1 MKKALFKETLRSINR
16 SMARFIS
23 IIAIVALGISFFAGT
38 KATAPDM
45 KETAE
50 LYFKDANLMDA
61 RVISPVG
68 LTDDDIKA
76 LEDIE
81 GVDTVM
87 PSRFVDGILKVDGK
101 SIGDIDGSEM
111 TCRAISLD
119 FDAAI
124 DYSQNDQA
132 SSDYMNRVTLV
143 DGQWPSKPG
152 ECVVDGSALSAPEEF
167 KIGQTISLAGD
178 GTNIENKLKVTEF
191 KITGIIMTPTYISFE
206 RGNTNIGSGKL
217 GTFIYVSDDVFNFD
231 YYTEAYL
238 TVAGADSYSPYTEEY
253 TNFVAPI
260 LDKIEDVASQRLP
273 VRIEEVR
280 AEYEPKVTDGEA
292 ELAEK
297 QAEYD
302 EKVENGAKEV
312 QELKDKAANGQ
323 AEIDAMKEQFNASL
337 SDAQRE
343 LYDSSNE
350 HAQQYA
356 LWRQKQDEFNQTKIE
371 LSKYANADKEL
382 SSAKSELDSAKI
394 QIDTSQN
401 TVTEMQE
408 LVSTTRTSLEYF
420 KSHQNES
427 KEELR
432 EWIEQSGLPPEQV
445 EDMLN
450 TLNSFTAIGTAEEM
464 IAYLEPVLEDY
475 ENQLAEDQKKLDEAK
490 EEYNQKYAEYQ
501 EAYAEYQK
509 YLDAQSDLTAAE
521 VELKE
526 AERQLNSAGV
536 DIQLGELELSMSQK
550 QLQSQIQLAETQ
562 LAAAQSAAETADE
575 TFEQE
580 KAAAAEELSK
590 AKMDLNEAKDLLA
603 SLDTAEW
610 MIQDRDDQPGYT
622 GYGQTADRMAAFAQ
636 VFPIFFFLVAALVC
650 LTTMTRMV
658 EEERTQLG
666 TLKALGYSSGA
677 IASKYLIYSITAS
690 LIGSVIGLLLGFYI
704 FPKAIFAAYG
714 IMYELPPCV
723 IRFKWSYAIIG
734 TIISLFATTAASFI
748 ACRKELK
755 ENPARLMR
763 PKAPK
768 KGKRILLEKVGFIWS
783 RLNFTSK
790 VTARNLFRNKKRFIT
805 TLIGVAGC
813 TALLLTGFGLGD
825 SITAIMDNQFG
836 DNGIC
841 NYDVQI
847 VLSERHSLAQ
857 GRPEVMNEIEDRA
870 EIKKSMMTQME
881 VIDGTSDR
889 TDDVLEINLLVP
901 ENAAALSEF
910 VKLNNRQTGESVTLG
925 DNGVIITEKFAN
937 QTKTEVGDNIT
948 IITSDGKEVSVP
960 VSGIVENY
968 TFHYVYMSPAFYQQT
983 FGTEPEFN
991 YVTAILSDN
1000 VNAAQKETLATELM
1014 KVNGIDAVAYT
1025 TQTIDTFDQ
1034 IINSLNLV
1042 VAIFIIAA
1050 GALSFVV
1057 LYNLS
1062 NINLNERVRE
1072 VATIKVLGFRDNE
1085 VSTYIV
1091 RENIIL
1097 TIIGTALGLILG
1109 VFLHSYVVTV
1119 AEVDVV
1125 MFGRSIEPLS
1135 FVYAAVLSLVFAA
1148 IVNLIM
1154 HFKLKKVNM
1163 VESLKAVE

>member
-50 LYFKDANLMDA
+50 IYFNDANLMDA

-76 LEDIE
+76 LEEIE

-124 DYSQNDQA
+124 DYSQNGQA

-143 DGQWPSKPG
+143 EGQWPSKPG

-178 GTNIENKLKVTEF
+178 GTNIENKLTVTEF

-217 GTFIYVSDDVFNFD
+217 GTFIYVSDEVFNFD

-238 TVAGADSYSPYTEEY
+238 TVAGADNYSPYTEEY
-253 TNFVAPI
+253 TNFIAPI
-260 LDKIEDVASQRLP
+260 LDKIEEVASQRLP

-280 AEYEPKVTDGEA
+280 AEYEPKVADGEI

-302 EKVENGAKEV
+302 DKVANGAKEV
-312 QELKDKAANGQ
+312 EELKEQAANGQ
-323 AEIDAMKEQFNASL
+323 AQIDAMKEQFNASL
-337 SDAQRE
+337 SDAQKE

-350 HAQQYA
+350 HAEQYA
-356 LWRQKQDEFNQTKIE
+356 IWRQKQDEFNQTKIE
-371 LSKYANADKEL
+371 LAKYANADKEL
-382 SSAKSELDSAKI
+382 TSAKSELDSAKT
-394 QIDTSQN
+394 QIETNQN
-401 TVTEMQE
+401 TVNEMQE
-408 LVSTTRTSLEYF
+408 LVAKTRTSLEYF

-450 TLNSFTAIGTAEEM
+450 TLNGFTAIGTAEEM

-475 ENQLAEDQKKLDEAK
+475 ENQLAEDQKKLDAAR
-490 EEYNQKYAEYQ
+490 EEYNKKYAEYE

-509 YLDAQSDLTAAE
+509 YLDAQADLTAAE

-526 AERQLNSAGV
+526 AERQLNSAGI
-536 DIQLGELELSMSQK
+536 DIQMGELELSMSQK

-562 LAAAQSAAETADE
+562 LAAAQAAAETADE
-575 TFEQE
+575 KFEQE
-580 KAAAAEELSK
+580 KSAAAEELAK
-590 AKMDLNEAKDLLA
+590 ARMDLNEAKDLLA

-666 TLKALGYSSGA
+666 TLKALGYSGGS
-677 IASKYLIYSITAS
+677 IAGKYLIYSITAS
-690 LIGSVIGLLLGFYI
+690 LIGSVVGLLLGFYI

-723 IRFKWSYAIIG
+723 IRFKWSYAVIG
-734 TIISLFATTAASFI
+734 TIISLFATTAASFL
-748 ACRKELK
+748 ACRKELR

-768 KGKRILLEKVGFIWS
+768 KGKRILLEKIGFIWS
-783 RLNFTSK
+783 HLNFTSK

-847 VLSERHSLAQ
+847 VLGESHSLAE
-857 GRPEVMNEIEDRA
+857 GRPEVMEEIEDRA
-870 EIKKSMMTQME
+870 EIKQSMMTQME

-889 TDDVLEINLLVP
+889 TDEILEINLLVP
-901 ENAAALSEF
+901 ENAASLSEF

-937 QTKTEVGDNIT
+937 QTDTKVGENIT
-948 IITSDGKEVSVP
+948 IIKADGTEVSVP

-968 TFHYVYMSPAFYQQT
+968 TFHYVYMSPAFYEET

-1000 VNAAQKETLATELM
+1000 VNSAQKETLATELM
-1014 KVNGIDAVAYT
+1014 KVSGIDAVAYT

-1072 VATIKVLGFRDNE
+1072 VATIKVLGFRDGE

-1135 FVYAAVLSLVFAA
+1135 FVYAAILSLVFAA
-1148 IVNLIM
+1148 VVNFIM

>member
-1 MKKALFKETLRSINR
+1 MKKSLFKETLRSIDR
-16 SMARFIS
+16 SKARFIS

-50 LYFKDANLMDA
+50 IYFNESNLMDA

-68 LTDDDIKA
+68 LTDEDIKA
-76 LEDIE
+76 LEQIE

-87 PSRFVDGILKVDGK
+87 PSRFVDGILKIDGK
-101 SIGDIDGSEM
+101 SLGDIDGSEM
-111 TCRAISLD
+111 TCRAMSLD
-119 FDAAI
+119 FEAAK
-124 DYSQNDQA
+124 DFGNNGTA
-132 SSDYMNRVTLV
+132 SDDYMNRVTLV
-143 DGQWPSKPG
+143 EGQWPSKPN
-152 ECVVDGSALSAPEEF
+152 ECVVDGSSLSAPEQF
-167 KIGQTISLAGD
+167 KIGQKFSLAGD
-178 GTNIENKLKVTEF
+178 GTNIENKLNVTEF
-191 KITGIIMTPTYISFE
+191 TITGIVMTPLYLSFE

-238 TVAGADSYSPYTEEY
+238 TVAGADNYSPYTEEY
-253 TNFVAPI
+253 TNFVTPI
-260 LDKIEDVASQRLP
+260 LDKIEEVASVRLP
-273 VRIEEVR
+273 IRVEEVR
-280 AEYEPKVTDGEA
+280 AEYGPKVADGEIT
-292 ELAEK
+292 LQQK

-302 EKVENGAKEV
+302 EKVKNGEKEV

-323 AEIDAMKEQFNASL
+323 AQIDEMKAKFNASL
-337 SDAQRE
+337 TDAQKE
-343 LYDSSNE
+343 LLSNSNE
-350 HAQQYA
+350 HSAQYE
-356 LWRQKQDEFNQTKIE
+356 LWRQKQNEFNKTKIE
-371 LSKYANADKEL
+371 LAKYANADKEL
-382 SSAKSELDSAKI
+382 ASAKSELDSAKT
-394 QIDTSQN
+394 QIETSQN
-401 TVTEMQE
+401 TVNELKGLITKTQE
-408 LVSTTRTSLEYF
+408 SLDHF
-420 KSHQNES
+420 KNMQNES
-427 KEELR
+427 KEQIR
-432 EWIEQSGLPPEQV
+432 DWIENSGLPPEQI
-445 EDMLN
+445 EEMLE
-450 TLNSFTAIGTAEEM
+450 TLNSFTAVGTAEEM
-464 IAYLEPVLEDY
+464 IAYLEPILDDY
-475 ENQLAEDQKKLDEAK
+475 EKQLDENQAQLDAAK
-490 EEYNQKYAEYQ
+490 VEYNKKYAEYQ

-521 VELKE
+521 IELKE

-536 DIQLGELELSMSQK
+536 DIQLAQLELSMSQK
-550 QLQSQIQLAETQ
+550 QLQSEIQLAETQ
-562 LAAAQSAAETADE
+562 LAAAQAAAETADE
-575 TFEQE
+575 TFANE
-580 KAAAAEELSK
+580 KAAAEKELTK
-590 AKMDLNEAKDLLA
+590 AKYDLNEAKDLLA
-603 SLDTAEW
+603 SLGTVEW

-666 TLKALGYSSGA
+666 TLKALGYSSGS
-677 IASKYLIYSITAS
+677 IAAKYLIYAISAS

-723 IRFKWSYAIIG
+723 IRFKWSYAVIG
-734 TIISLFATTAASFI
+734 TIISLFATTAASFL
-748 ACRKELK
+748 ACRKELR

-768 KGKRILLEKVGFIWS
+768 KGKRILLEKIGFIWS

-825 SITAIMDNQFG
+825 SISAIMDNQFAEG
-836 DNGIC
+836 GVC

-847 VLSERHSLAQ
+847 VLSDRYSLTD
-857 GRPEVMNEIEDRA
+857 GRPEVMNNIENRS
-870 EIKKSMMTQME
+870 EIKTSMMTQME

-889 TDDVLEINLLVP
+889 TEDVLEINLLVP
-901 ENAAALSEF
+901 ENAVSLSEF
-910 VKLNNRQTGESVTLG
+910 VKLQNRQTGENVTLG
-925 DNGVIITEKFAN
+925 DDGVIITEKFAN
-937 QTKTEVGDNIT
+937 QTETKVGDNIT
-948 IITSDGKEVSVP
+948 IITADGKEVSVP

-968 TFHYVYMSPAFYQQT
+968 TFHYVYMSPAFYEKT
-983 FGTEPEFN
+983 FGSEPSFN
-991 YVTAILSDN
+991 YVTAILNDN
-1000 VNAAQKETLATELM
+1000 VDSAQKETLATELM
-1014 KVNGIDAVAYT
+1014 KVSGIDAVAYT
-1025 TQTIDTFDQ
+1025 TQIIDTFEQ
-1034 IINSLNLV
+1034 IISSLNLV
-1042 VAIFIIAA
+1042 VGIFILAA

-1097 TIIGTALGLILG
+1097 TIIGTVLGLILG
-1109 VFLHSYVVTV
+1109 IFLHSYVVTV

-1135 FVYAAVLSLVFAA
+1135 FVFAAILSLVFAA
-1148 IVNLIM
+1148 IVNFIM

>member
-1 MKKALFKETLRSINR
+1 MKKSLFKETLRSIDR
-16 SMARFIS
+16 SKARFIS

-50 LYFKDANLMDA
+50 IYFNESNLMDA

-68 LTDDDIKA
+68 LTDEDIKA
-76 LEDIE
+76 LEHIE

-87 PSRFVDGILKVDGK
+87 PSRFVDGILKIDGK
-101 SIGDIDGSEM
+101 SLGDIDGSEM
-111 TCRAISLD
+111 TCRAMSLD
-119 FDAAI
+119 FEAAK
-124 DYSQNDQA
+124 DFGNNGTA
-132 SSDYMNRVTLV
+132 SDDYMNRVTLV
-143 DGQWPSKPG
+143 EGQWPSKPN
-152 ECVVDGSALSAPEEF
+152 ECVVDGSTLSAPEQF
-167 KIGQTISLAGD
+167 KIGQTFSLAGD
-178 GTNIENKLKVTEF
+178 GTNIENKLNVTEF
-191 KITGIIMTPTYISFE
+191 TITGIVMTPLYPSFE

-238 TVAGADSYSPYTEEY
+238 TVAGADTYSPYTEEY

-260 LDKIEDVASQRLP
+260 LDKIEEVASVRLP
-273 VRIEEVR
+273 IRVEEVR
-280 AEYEPKVTDGEA
+280 AEYEPKVADGEIK
-292 ELAEK
+292 LQEK

-302 EKVENGAKEV
+302 EKVKNGEKEV

-323 AEIDAMKEQFNASL
+323 AQIDEMKAKFNASL
-337 SDAQRE
+337 TDAQKE
-343 LYDSSNE
+343 LLSNSNE
-350 HAQQYA
+350 HSAQYEA
-356 LWRQKQDEFNQTKIE
+356 WIKKQNEFNKLKIE
-371 LSKYANADKEL
+371 LEQYKNAGSQLTQAKYELDAAKDKIESGQADL
-382 SSAKSELDSAKI
+382 NSAKEILADAEGL
-394 QIDTSQN
+394 IDYF
-401 TVTEMQE
+401 
-408 LVSTTRTSLEYF
+408 LE
-420 KSHQNES
+420 HQNAT
-427 KEELR
+427 EEEILDR
-432 EWIEQSGLPPEQV
+432 IEQSGLPPE
-445 EDMLN
+445 EAAKWIALFK
-450 TLNSFTAIGTAEEM
+450 TLTAMGTAEDIITVAQPILDKYNEQ
-464 IAYLEPVLEDY
+464 IDQKQAELDAARETYNKKYEEYESAYAKYQEYLSSQS
-475 ENQLAEDQKKLDEAK
+475 QLAE
-490 EEYNQKYAEYQ
+490 AEIQ
-501 EAYAEYQK
+501 
-509 YLDAQSDLTAAE
+509 
-521 VELKE
+521 LKE

-536 DIQLGELELSMSQK
+536 DIQLAQLELSMSQK
-550 QLQSQIQLAETQ
+550 QLQSEIQLAETQ
-562 LAAAQSAAETADE
+562 LAAAQAAAETADE
-575 TFEQE
+575 TFANE
-580 KAAAAEELSK
+580 KAAAEKELTK
-590 AKMDLNEAKDLLA
+590 AKYDLNEAKDLLA
-603 SLDTAEW
+603 SLGTVEW

-666 TLKALGYSSGA
+666 TLKALGYSSGS
-677 IASKYLIYSITAS
+677 IAAKYLIYAISAS

-723 IRFKWSYAIIG
+723 IRFKWSYAVIG
-734 TIISLFATTAASFI
+734 TIISLFATTAASFL
-748 ACRKELK
+748 ACRKELR

-768 KGKRILLEKVGFIWS
+768 KGKRILLEKIGFIWS

-825 SITAIMDNQFG
+825 SISAIMDNQFAEG
-836 DNGIC
+836 GVC

-847 VLSERHSLAQ
+847 VLSDRYSLTD
-857 GRPEVMNEIEDRA
+857 GRPEVMDNIENRS

-889 TDDVLEINLLVP
+889 TEDVLEINLLVP
-901 ENAAALSEF
+901 ENSASLSEF
-910 VKLNNRQTGESVTLG
+910 VKLQNRQTGENVTLG
-925 DNGVIITEKFAN
+925 DDGVIITEKFAN

-948 IITSDGKEVSVP
+948 IITADGKEVSVP

-968 TFHYVYMSPAFYQQT
+968 TFHYVYMSPALYEKT
-983 FGTEPEFN
+983 FGSEPSFN
-991 YVTAILSDN
+991 YVTAILNDN
-1000 VNAAQKETLATELM
+1000 VDAAQKETLATELM
-1014 KVNGIDAVAYT
+1014 KVTGIDAVAYT
-1025 TQTIDTFDQ
+1025 TQIIDTFEQ
-1034 IINSLNLV
+1034 IISSLNLV
-1042 VAIFIIAA
+1042 VGIFILAA

-1097 TIIGTALGLILG
+1097 TIIGTVLGLILG
-1109 VFLHSYVVTV
+1109 IFLHSYVVTV

-1135 FVYAAVLSLVFAA
+1135 FVFAAILSLVFAA
-1148 IVNLIM
+1148 IVNFIM

>member
-16 SMARFIS
+16 SKARFIS

-50 LYFKDANLMDA
+50 IYFNESNLMDA

-68 LTDDDIKA
+68 LTDEDIKA

-87 PSRFVDGILKVDGK
+87 PSRFVDGILKIDGK
-101 SIGDIDGSEM
+101 SLGDIDGSEM
-111 TCRAISLD
+111 TCRAMSLD
-119 FDAAI
+119 FEAA
-124 DYSQNDQA
+124 SEFGNNGVA
-132 SSDYMNRVTLV
+132 SDDYMNRVTLV
-143 DGQWPSKPG
+143 EGQWPSKPN
-152 ECVVDGSALSAPEEF
+152 ECVVDGSSLSAPEQF
-167 KIGQTISLAGD
+167 KIGQTFSLAGD
-178 GTNIENKLKVTEF
+178 GTNIENKLNVTEF
-191 KITGIIMTPTYISFE
+191 TITGIVMTPLYPSFE
-206 RGNTNIGSGKL
+206 RGNTTIGSGKL
-217 GTFIYVSDDVFNFD
+217 GTFIYVSDEVFNFD

-238 TVAGADSYSPYTEEY
+238 TVAGADNYSPYTEEY
-253 TNFVAPI
+253 TNFVTPI
-260 LDKIEDVASQRLP
+260 LDEIEQVASERLP
-273 VRIEEVR
+273 LRVEEVR
-280 AEYEPKVTDGEA
+280 AEYGPKVADGEVT
-292 ELAEK
+292 LQQK

-302 EKVENGAKEV
+302 DKVKNGEKEV

-323 AEIDAMKEQFNASL
+323 AQIDEMKAKFNASL

-343 LYDSSNE
+343 LLSNSNE
-350 HAQQYA
+350 HSAQYE
-356 LWRQKQDEFNQTKIE
+356 LWVKKQAEFNKTKIE
-371 LSKYANADKEL
+371 LSKYANA
-382 SSAKSELDSAKI
+382 KSELDNAKT
-394 QIDTSQN
+394 QIETSQN
-401 TVTEMQE
+401 TVNEMKKLITKTQE
-408 LVSTTRTSLEYF
+408 SLDYF
-420 KSHQNES
+420 KKHQNES
-427 KEELR
+427 KETIK
-432 EWIEQSGLPPEQV
+432 EWIEQSGLPPEQI
-445 EDMLN
+445 EEMLE
-450 TLNSFTAIGTAEEM
+450 TLNSFTAMGTAEEM
-464 IAYLEPVLEDY
+464 IAYLEPILEEY
-475 ENQLAEDQKKLDEAK
+475 EKQLAESQEKLDAAR
-490 EEYNQKYAEYQ
+490 EEYNEKYAEY
-501 EAYAEYQK
+501 EK
-509 YLDAQSDLTAAE
+509 YLDAQTKLAE
-521 VELKE
+521 AEIELKE
-526 AERQLNSAGV
+526 AERQLNSAGI
-536 DIQLGELELSMSQK
+536 DIQLAQLELSMSQK
-550 QLQSQIQLAETQ
+550 QLQNEIQLAETQ
-562 LAAAQSAAETADE
+562 LAAAQAAAETADE
-575 TFEQE
+575 TFANE
-580 KAAAAEELSK
+580 KAAAEKELTK
-590 AKMDLNEAKDLLA
+590 AKYDLNEAKDLLA
-603 SLDTAEW
+603 SLDTVEW

-666 TLKALGYSSGA
+666 TLKALGYSSGS
-677 IASKYLIYSITAS
+677 IAAKYLIYAISAS

-723 IRFKWSYAIIG
+723 IRFKWSYAVIG
-734 TIISLFATTAASFI
+734 TIISLFATTAASFL
-748 ACRKELK
+748 ACRKELR
-755 ENPARLMR
+755 ENPAKLMR

-768 KGKRILLEKVGFIWS
+768 KGKRILLEKIGFIWS

-825 SITAIMDNQFG
+825 SISAIMDNQFAEG
-836 DNGIC
+836 GVC

-847 VLSERHSLAQ
+847 VLSDRYSLTD
-857 GRPEVMNEIEDRA
+857 GRPEVMNNIENRS
-870 EIKKSMMTQME
+870 EIKSSMMTQME

-889 TDDVLEINLLVP
+889 TEDVLEINLLVP
-901 ENAAALSEF
+901 ENSASLSEF
-910 VKLNNRQTGESVTLG
+910 VKLQNRQTGEKVTLG
-925 DNGVIITEKFAN
+925 DDGVIITEKFAN
-937 QTKTEVGDNIT
+937 QTDTKVGDNIT
-948 IITSDGKEVSVP
+948 IITADGKEVSVP

-968 TFHYVYMSPAFYQQT
+968 TFHYVYMSPALYEKT
-983 FGTEPEFN
+983 FGSEPSFN
-991 YVTAILSDN
+991 YVTAILNDN
-1000 VNAAQKETLATELM
+1000 VDAAQKESLATELM
-1014 KVNGIDAVAYT
+1014 KVSGIDAVAYT
-1025 TQTIDTFDQ
+1025 TQTIDTFEQ
-1034 IINSLNLV
+1034 IISSLNLV
-1042 VAIFIIAA
+1042 VGIFILAA

-1097 TIIGTALGLILG
+1097 TIIGTVLGLILG
-1109 VFLHSYVVTV
+1109 IFLHGYVVTV

-1135 FVYAAVLSLVFAA
+1135 FVFAAILSLVFAA
-1148 IVNLIM
+1148 IVNFIM